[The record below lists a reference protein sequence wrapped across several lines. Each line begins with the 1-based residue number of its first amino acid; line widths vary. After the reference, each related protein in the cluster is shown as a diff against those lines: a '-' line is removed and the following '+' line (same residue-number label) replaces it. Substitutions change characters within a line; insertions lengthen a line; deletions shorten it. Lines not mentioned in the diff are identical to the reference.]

1 MVFRIAVH
9 ASIPV
14 GAGFQHAARFR
25 PARDAPCGGRGPG
38 SAERRAL
45 SGAGRGGGA
54 LRGPPP
60 LAATRR
66 YANEHV
72 LQGPREAA
80 LRGSPGAALRGP
92 PSTGGSP
99 RPPPWPRAAGPL

>member
-1 MVFRIAVH
+1 MVFGVAVH
-9 ASIPV
+9 ASIP
-14 GAGFQHAARFR
+14 AGARFR
-25 PARDAPCGGRGPG
+25 PARDAPCGGR
-38 SAERRAL
+38 
-45 SGAGRGGGA
+45 GAGRGGGA

-72 LQGPREAA
+72 LRGPREAA

-92 PSTGGSP
+92 PSTGGPP
-99 RPPPWPRAAGPL
+99 RFPPPAPGCRPALAPGRPLV